1 MNDPQEQR
9 TEAVLRI
16 AEEDLCARIIEF
28 SPEIRSDVQVMAQ
41 IIRELVDLER
51 AKVAAKNL
59 GDIPGKIRITL
70 YPDKVPRAGIDPCH
84 VGTLR
89 LGGRSFLVRAWLVN
103 NTSAINLEF
112 KMM

>member
-1 MNDPQEQR
+1 MSDS
-9 TEAVLRI
+9 VLLI
-16 AEEDLCARIIEF
+16 AEDDLRRRIVEF
-28 SPEIRSDVQVMAQ
+28 SPEIKADVQVMAQ